1 MTASEP
7 KIHAIFS
14 VSEARDLEG
23 LLREFIEFV
32 TEDLLRVADVT
43 FDPDALAENTLGSL
57 TKFVPPNGR
66 CWVARAEDGTQLGM
80 VFLRRV
86 GRDAMEI
93 KRLYVKPEARGFGL
107 GRNLVT
113 EAIKEARKRG
123 AKSILLDSTKNL
135 TDAIML
141 YQDLGFEFRDIYIE
155 SDHFT
160 DEELHPHLVF
170 MELKL

>member
-113 EAIKEARKRG
+113 EAIKEAYPDLHLYDPTPIPEALWRVAKGCAAVEKRDNRWIWNNEG
-123 AKSILLDSTKNL
+123 IEHLL
-135 TDAIML
+135 
-141 YQDLGFEFRDIYIE
+141 
-155 SDHFT
+155 
-160 DEELHPHLVF
+160 
-170 MELKL
+170 